1 MASIDVRKGSS
12 EEIDSIIFS
21 DSYDG
26 DTLVAHSIRQEDVHF
41 DAGEQKSIRICDN
54 VAYVIIKDADHARH
68 LIRALEK
75 SIDLGWIE

>member
-1 MASIDVRKGSS
+1 MASIDVTKGSS

-21 DSYDG
+21 YSYDG
-26 DTLVAHSIRQEDVHF
+26 DYTVAHSIRQEDVHF

-54 VAYVIIKDADHARH
+54 VAYVIIKNAEHARH

-75 SIDLGWIE
+75 SIDLGWLE

>member
-1 MASIDVRKGSS
+1 MASIDVRKESS
-12 EEIDSIIFS
+12 KEIDSIIFS

-26 DTLVAHSIRQEDVHF
+26 DVLIAHSIKKEDENF